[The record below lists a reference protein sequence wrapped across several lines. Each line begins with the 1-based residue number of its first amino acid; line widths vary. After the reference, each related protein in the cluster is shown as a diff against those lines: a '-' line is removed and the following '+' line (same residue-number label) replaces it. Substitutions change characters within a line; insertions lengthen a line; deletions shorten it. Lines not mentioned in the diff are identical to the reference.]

1 MLFFKYCCYF
11 DSYMQRVFFRFCIFT
26 FRYTFTNRR
35 RMNNIIIKTHIYSDP
50 IIIERS
56 HISARICVYFFIIFC
71 FKSIRVCRH
80 FPVSAL
86 CCTYLLFYI
95 SLFFPL
101 LFLLLI
107 LSHFVRIVGWYCC
120 CHFVV
125 VVLFTLYYVFY
136 CGLIHSISFMSTII
150 DLTAN
155 KKKNTFLILLL
166 LFLLS
171 SLNHSSHFHVCCCDL
186 FIYKQIFLLVTFRF
200 GYIIVIIFHDYI

>member
-11 DSYMQRVFFRFCIFT
+11 DSYIQRVFFRFCIFT

-107 LSHFVRIVGWYCC
+107 LSHFVRSLVGI
-120 CHFVV
+120 VV
-125 VVLFTLYYVFY
+125 VILSLS
-136 CGLIHSISFMSTII
+136 CCLLCIMSFIVVWFI
-150 DLTAN
+150 P
-155 KKKNTFLILLL
+155 
-166 LFLLS
+166 
-171 SLNHSSHFHVCCCDL
+171 SHLC
-186 FIYKQIFLLVTFRF
+186 QR
-200 GYIIVIIFHDYI
+200 